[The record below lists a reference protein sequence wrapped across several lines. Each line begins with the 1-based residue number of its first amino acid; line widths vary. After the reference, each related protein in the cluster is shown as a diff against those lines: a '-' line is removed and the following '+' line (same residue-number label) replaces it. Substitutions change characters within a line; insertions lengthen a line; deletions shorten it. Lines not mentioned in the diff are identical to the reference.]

1 MENKNLSTKEKIDA
15 TMKTVSET
23 AKSKNGKIV
32 GIVVLVI
39 ILLNTFWSM
48 MESKMTTELQAVKAD
63 IAALNTRVTEMEKG
77 TINLDAVKADIESI
91 KGASANFEA
100 KLNAVV
106 KAEESRQEVLAK
118 DLESHKAYIEE
129 LKSLL
134 AGETGK

>member
-32 GIVVLVI
+32 GIVILVI

-48 MESKMTTELQAVKAD
+48 MESKMTSELQAVKAD
-63 IAALNTRVTEMEKG
+63 LAALNTRVTEMEKG